1 MELIEHEG
9 KLYKLIRS
17 FKKEKFVKSNSVDK
31 EFLKDFRDYLMC
43 DHVLQNDSH
52 FMFCNTVSE
61 ATIIENE

>member
-52 FMFCNTVSE
+52 FMFCNTVPE
-61 ATIIENE
+61 ATIENE